1 MGRSKYLGYKV
12 EKTYF
17 DPKNPKRGRTTT
29 VTDLT
34 TGKSC
39 AFMGCLTKERAISNY
54 EYQKKVGRLQL

>member
-1 MGRSKYLGYKV
+1 MSYKV

-17 DPKNPKRGRTTT
+17 AKNPNRGRTTT

-39 AFMGCLTKERAISNY
+39 SFMGCMGKKVAIENF
-54 EYQKKVGRLQL
+54 EHQKKLGRLKL